1 MGVLVSILTTV
12 LGMYLFTIFSE
23 KEKPLSRSGFM
34 TSCIVTLVLFSALT
48 YCFHQLAF
56 ENRWDYSLNNK
67 EKEKFQKAL
76 ISQKANIDKK
86 YGVGHDMSGNKYDSA
101 DTIAI
106 ENSERFGVYANP
118 LKVEEYFDDDAYYY
132 WDHIYYFH
140 GAIYLGAMYC
150 LYRRRV
156 KQK

>member
-1 MGVLVSILTTV
+1 
-12 LGMYLFTIFSE
+12 
-23 KEKPLSRSGFM
+23 M
-34 TSCIVTLVLFSALT
+34 TSCIVTLVLFAALT

-56 ENRWDYSLNNK
+56 ENRLDYHDYRMVNDYIHSLNNK

-86 YGVGHDMSGNKYDSA
+86 CGVGHDVSGNKYDSA
-101 DTIAI
+101 DTIAMK
-106 ENSERFGVYANP
+106 NSERFGVYANP